1 MIRDANNPQLGLRCP
16 NRRGYNLD
24 SHERNDLQLAREHG
38 AEKTYPYTQKEE
50 EEDQAAKDQ
59 AQSVRVRLYRL
70 NGRSI
75 WI

>member
-1 MIRDANNPQLGLRCP
+1 LGLRRP
-16 NRRGYNLD
+16 NRCGYNLN

-38 AEKTYPYTQKEE
+38 AEKTYSYTQEEE

-59 AQSVRVRLYRL
+59 AQSVRVRLNRL
-70 NGRSI
+70 NGCSI